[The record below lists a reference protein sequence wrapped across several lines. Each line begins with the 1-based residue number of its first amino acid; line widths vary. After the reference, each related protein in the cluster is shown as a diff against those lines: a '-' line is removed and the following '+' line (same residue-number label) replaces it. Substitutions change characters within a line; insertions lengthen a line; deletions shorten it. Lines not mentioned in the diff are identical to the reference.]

1 MKQKAQRRLEAIR
14 RLEATPADFS
24 TYTDKE
30 LDVLEGTRS
39 VKRKVTTEAER
50 QLVGVRR
57 RVEAARLREQFGLEG
72 K

>member
-1 MKQKAQRRLEAIR
+1 MKQNAQKRLEAIR

-30 LDVLEGTRS
+30 LDVLEGTRA

-57 RVEAARLREQFGLEG
+57 RAEAARLREQFGLEG